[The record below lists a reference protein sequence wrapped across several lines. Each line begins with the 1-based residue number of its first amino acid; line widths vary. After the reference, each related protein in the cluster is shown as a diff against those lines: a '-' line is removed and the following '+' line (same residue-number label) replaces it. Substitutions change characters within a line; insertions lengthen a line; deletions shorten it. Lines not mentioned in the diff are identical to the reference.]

1 MIADDLTGACDAGV
15 KFANQG
21 FVTIVMVDP
30 MSRFDMPAEVVVIST
45 GSRGDEAERAGLKV
59 RTSCRDLRDRGVS
72 ILFKKI
78 DSTLRGNLRAEL
90 DAVMRSEGFDAAV
103 VTPSF
108 PEMGR
113 VLREGRLFPKDINEV
128 YNIHLPSLLPR
139 ADGFTI
145 PDAETDEAL
154 TSIAA
159 EALEVDPRPL
169 LAGSGGLASAVA
181 RCLRPGPAKVSGP
194 KDLPGSTGPALFVIG
209 STHPVT
215 QSQVAQLIASDAA
228 RRVELDGFTASSVA
242 ECLAAGRH
250 LVVSIPFESDPYRTT
265 FTLRPEIFNNSW
277 GGVVVSGGDTATRVC
292 RDAGITAIELGGEIL
307 PGIPW
312 GRPHGNRDFPW
323 PVVTKG
329 GSFGE
334 PGALLEVAEFL
345 VAGN

>member
-21 FVTIVMVDP
+21 FRTIVMVDP
-30 MSRFDMPAEVVVIST
+30 MNRFDMPADVIVVST

-90 DAVMRSEGFDAAV
+90 DAVMQADGFDAAV

-113 VLREGRLFPKDINEV
+113 VLRAGRLFPKDIDKV
-128 YNIHLPSLLPR
+128 HDIHLPSLLPR
-139 ADGFTI
+139 ADGFTV
-145 PDAETDEAL
+145 PDAETDDDL
-154 TSIAA
+154 TRIAA
-159 EALEVDPRPL
+159 EALEGRPRPL

-181 RCLRPGPAKVSGP
+181 RCLRPGPAKVCRSE
-194 KDLPGSTGPALFVIG
+194 DLPGSRGPALFVIG

-215 QSQVAQLIASDAA
+215 RGQVAQLLSSGAA
-228 RRVELDGFTASSVA
+228 RQVELDGFTATSVA
-242 ECLAAGRH
+242 GCLAAGRH
-250 LVVSIPFESDPYRTT
+250 LIVRIPFEGDPYRTT

-323 PVVTKG
+323 PLVTKG
-329 GSFGE
+329 GSFGVA
-334 PGALLEVAEFL
+334 GSLVKIAEFL
-345 VAGN
+345 VAHP